1 MKYNKN
7 DIEHL
12 GRFLSLILRHSPQT
26 IDITLDNFGYANV
39 DELISQMNKHG
50 KHIDF
55 DALKL
60 IVDTNNKKRYSFN
73 QNFTKIRANQGHSIK
88 VNLQLTE
95 KIPPNE
101 LYHGTATRF
110 LDSIMNEGIT
120 KQSRQYVH
128 LSKDIDTAIK
138 VGKRHGKVIILV
150 LDTLKMYQDGIKF
163 YLSDNDVWLTD
174 YVNPQ
179 YIKEIQYEK

>member
-1 MKYNKN
+1 M
-7 DIEHL
+7 

-26 IDITLDNFGYANV
+26 IGITLDKFGYANI

-55 DALKL
+55 DTLKL

-73 QNFTKIRANQGHSIK
+73 QDFTKIRANQGHSIN
-88 VNLQLTE
+88 VDLQLTE

-110 LDSIMNEGIT
+110 LDSIMKEGIK

-138 VGKRHGKVIILV
+138 VGKRHGQVVILI
-150 LDTLKMYQDGIKF
+150 LDTAKMYQDGVKF
-163 YLSDNDVWLTD
+163 YLSDNGVWLTD
-174 YVNPQ
+174 YVNPK
-179 YIKEIQYEK
+179 YIKEVQYEK